1 MSRVAERFLKLVR
14 PWLRVV
20 ERHPWSHNDIYRG
33 WIVHQARAL
42 RTPRPRS
49 ALDIGCGTGNLV
61 NRLAAVVDQVTGIEP
76 DPDAGRIATAR
87 FADDHRVRILQ
98 CPFADR
104 PDESWDLITMV
115 AVLHHLA
122 LAETL
127 TAVRS
132 MIKPGGRLVIIGLA
146 KETDRDMPWSI
157 VSVLLNPLM
166 GLILYPRADGSVPAG
181 MTAPARD
188 PQETFDEISQMARRL
203 LPGVRIRRG
212 LFFRY
217 TLVWQ
222 SARA

>member
-1 MSRVAERFLKLVR
+1 MSHATDRCLTLVR
-14 PWLRVV
+14 PWLRLVD
-20 ERHPWSHNDIYRG
+20 RHPWSHNDIYRG
-33 WIVHQARAL
+33 WILRQARKL

-61 NRLAAVVDQVTGIEP
+61 ASLATAVDQVTGLEP
-76 DPDAGRIATAR
+76 DPDAGKIASAR
-87 FADDHRVRILQ
+87 FADDHRVRIMR
-98 CPFADR
+98 CGFDERPAD
-104 PDESWDLITMV
+104 SWDLITMV
-115 AVLHHLA
+115 AVLHHLP
-122 LAETL
+122 LVETL

-132 MIKPGGRLVIIGLA
+132 MIKPGGRLVVVGLA
-146 KETDRDMPWSI
+146 QETGGDTPWSI

-166 GLILYPRADGSVPAG
+166 GLILHPRADGSLPAG

-188 PQETFDEISQMARRL
+188 PQETFDEIGQVARRL

-222 SARA
+222 ATRS

>member
-1 MSRVAERFLKLVR
+1 MSRPAEVLLQPLR
-14 PWLRVV
+14 PWLRLV
-20 ERHPWSHNDIYRG
+20 ERHPWSHNDIYAR
-33 WIVHQARAL
+33 WITSQARRI

-49 ALDIGCGTGNLV
+49 ALDIGCGTGNLAG
-61 NRLAAVVDQVTGIEP
+61 RLAGVVDQVTGLEP
-76 DPDAGRIATAR
+76 DPEASRIATER
-87 FADDHRVRILQ
+87 FAGDHRVRILSIG
-98 CPFADR
+98 FDDR
-104 PDESWDLITMV
+104 PDGDWDLVTMV
-115 AVLHHLA
+115 AVLHHLP

-132 MIKPGGRLVIIGLA
+132 MIKPGGRLVVVGLA
-146 KETDRDMPWSI
+146 RETRADAPWSA

-166 GLILYPRADGSVPAG
+166 GLILHPRADGVMPAG

-188 PQETFDEISQMARRL
+188 PHQTLDEITDIAGRI

-222 SARA
+222 A